1 MKKTWAQ
8 VVMAAWVLT
17 GGLGSLGMAAAAGAN
32 DRQAR
37 ITVYVRNY
45 AHLDHKTLVQAG
57 EVAKGI
63 LRNAGMEATFIPLA
77 PDEPYQEG
85 PTRDELNFSI
95 KVLSREMTRRLGLP
109 TTLMGLAPGEEHD
122 RTEAFVFAH
131 RAAELAR
138 LQPDAGFA
146 KILGHAM
153 AHEIGHLFN
162 LPHCPQGI
170 MQVRWEQEEMHA
182 MSMGWLNF
190 SRQQAAQMQAE
201 LTRRTPPPQTA
212 ETDAVLAVNRPQ
224 Q

>member
-45 AHLDHKTLVQAG
+45 AHLDHKTLAQAG

-63 LRNAGMEATFIPLA
+63 LGKAGLTVTIVVLA
-77 PDEPYQEG
+77 PGDNYPEG
-85 PTRDELNFSI
+85 PTPDELNFSI
-95 KVLSREMTRRLGLP
+95 RVLSREMTRRLGLR

-122 RTEAFVFAH
+122 RTDAFVFAH

-170 MQVRWEQEEMHA
+170 MQVRWEQKEMHA

-201 LTRRTPPPQTA
+201 LTRRTRQPQTA
-212 ETDAVLAVNRPQ
+212 EMHSLLAVNGPQ